1 MSKNRNCLQGWKCP
15 YDNTLLVE
23 KNLCPQRLKKGT
35 CVIKKKWMKLNSKWT
50 IRVKG
55 NMYTDVN
62 IQWYS
67 ELMKTK
73 KNNACPLIKEIE
85 EHDDVSSEKKIRYME
100 SMQMLTYIQQDTNE
114 KE

>member
-1 MSKNRNCLQGWKCP
+1 
-15 YDNTLLVE
+15 
-23 KNLCPQRLKKGT
+23 
-35 CVIKKKWMKLNSKWT
+35 
-50 IRVKG
+50 
-55 NMYTDVN
+55 MYTDVN

>member
-23 KNLCPQRLKKGT
+23 KNLCPQRLKK
-35 CVIKKKWMKLNSKWT
+35 VHVVKKIWMKLNSKWT
-50 IRVKG
+50 IRVEG
-55 NMYTDVN
+55 NMYTNVN

-85 EHDDVSSEKKIRYME
+85 KHDDVSSEKK
-100 SMQMLTYIQQDTNE
+100 
-114 KE
+114 K